1 MSLWKS
7 WATVRAALP
16 LSERRNL
23 PSHHWRMLLPCWM
36 DGKKLHTGKG
46 GEVGDKGKVTERI
59 KDRKETERNKDE
71 ETDDKE

>member
-7 WATVRAALP
+7 RATVRAALP

-36 DGKKLHTGKG
+36 DGKRVEKWRAK
-46 GEVGDKGKVTERI
+46 RI
-59 KDRKETERNKDE
+59 KDRKATERNKDE